1 MVALLRTTFALR
13 RRQQRHP
20 DSIALQR
27 LDGGLCHS
35 SRSRKR
41 PLYLRLPLSGGLSE
55 QISPPGYSNICL
67 YPGRVIM
74 GTWEGAAFPAVNR
87 FRVTHH
93 YSCGVLSL
101 AAQDLRTLNLA
112 VYKRDETMAPGTS
125 VLVYGIHH

>member
-1 MVALLRTTFALR
+1 MHSFVQLLPCGDGSNVTQIQLR
-13 RRQQRHP
+13 CN
-20 DSIALQR
+20 
-27 LDGGLCHS
+27 GLTEGYAIHHDNGNGPYTCD
-35 SRSRKR
+35 
-41 PLYLRLPLSGGLSE
+41 YLCLVDYLNKSA
-55 QISPPGYSNICL
+55 PPGYSNICL